1 MIEHFILPE
10 EGPLLRSARRSN
22 GDTHQQEDRY
32 HPSEISGRVP
42 RLVNV
47 TSRTAVSYA
56 LHLGANQ
63 ILLESSGN
71 DHGVREIIE
80 DYRSGATTDQEPL
93 QLRLSAFALSLI
105 VTRRCSASKLST
117 GSSRRAKTSN
127 RSWRMYAKSSMSI
140 ARSDALVMRS
150 LGSWMFIAGLIGRMF
165 TVGWFFQKYGSCT
178 SQVQWHQKAD
188 HLQRA

>member
-80 DYRSGATTDQEPL
+80 DYRSGATAITVV
-93 QLRLSAFALSLI
+93 RLCALLDSDSTL
-105 VTRRCSASKLST
+105 LSFQT
-117 GSSRRAKTSN
+117 VYRFLKESEN
-127 RSWRMYAKSSMSI
+127 VEQVV
-140 ARSDALVMRS
+140 ALVR
-150 LGSWMFIAGLIGRMF
+150 
-165 TVGWFFQKYGSCT
+165 
-178 SQVQWHQKAD
+178 
-188 HLQRA
+188 